1 MYAGDGRK
9 RTHPLYD
16 KGMSAKRIGV
26 FGWGL
31 VAPKS
36 PNIDAFRKNLAA
48 AESWL
53 TPFNGYGPDNFLVG
67 NPEFHFED
75 YRPWVDARFAP
86 RHFRTLQEKMDFPVQ
101 YALGAF
107 IQALG
112 QNPGLEQEL
121 QSLGKYAHVYAGT
134 GLGSLGAIHDASL
147 KHYKRQRAWNR
158 FWSDPV
164 RNSARRAHEEGKN
177 AEDIDVPACPETI
190 TDPAAREDAEDVWFA
205 YWTDRS
211 DQLRLYLAELSEIE
225 GSSIQEGEIEAAKLS
240 TIRDREKRRAK
251 LKDKWGVP
259 DAPWHVSANVIWNIP
274 NVPASQISILG
285 KITGFAFAPVAACS
299 TFGVALKLGMDAI
312 HSGQAKA
319 VVVGATDSPPNP
331 LTVGAFHSA
340 RVLSA
345 GSDPSIPLT
354 KLKGTHVAGGAIVW
368 IIGDL
373 EYMKSKGFKPLGM
386 EPVSAGVSS
395 DADHIITPS
404 ADGPRSAIQQAIEGA
419 GAAPGEIGTWD
430 MHATATPGDFME
442 VTNLRSIV
450 GDQVLVSARKGT
462 FGHGMSAG
470 GGWELT
476 AQYLGYEEGRIF
488 PTPLKQSEL
497 NPEIA
502 AIHRHMVFDRACELP
517 SGLAGK
523 ISMGI
528 GGINAC
534 IISRP
539 LD

>member
-1 MYAGDGRK
+1 M
-9 RTHPLYD
+9 
-16 KGMSAKRIGV
+16 
-26 FGWGL
+26 FGWGI

-36 PNIDAFRKNLAA
+36 PNIEAFRKNLASA
-48 AESWL
+48 ASWL

-67 NPEFHFED
+67 SPDFHFED

-101 YALGAF
+101 YALAAF
-107 IQALG
+107 IQSLG

-134 GLGSLGAIHDASL
+134 GLGSLGTIHDSSV

-158 FWSDPV
+158 FWSAPERNQALRDHKCGSDPEV
-164 RNSARRAHEEGKN
+164 PPCPDGFADPTKREE
-177 AEDIDVPACPETI
+177 
-190 TDPAAREDAEDVWFA
+190 AEDVWFA
-205 YWTDRS
+205 YWVERS
-211 DQLRLYLAELSEIE
+211 DQLREYLEELAAIE
-225 GSSIQEGEIEAAKLS
+225 GSSIQDGEIEAAKLS
-240 TIRDREKRRAK
+240 TIRDREKRRAR
-251 LKDKWGVP
+251 LVEKWGAP

-299 TFGVALKLGMDAI
+299 TFGVALKLAMDAI
-312 HSGQAKA
+312 HSGEAKA

-345 GSDPSIPLT
+345 GHEPSVPLT
-354 KLKGTHVAGGAIVW
+354 KLKGTHVAGGAVVW
-368 IIGDL
+368 IVGDM
-373 EYMKSKGFKPLGM
+373 EYMKSKGFHPLGM

-404 ADGPRSAIQQAIEGA
+404 SEGPRSAIHQALEAA
-419 GAAPGEIGTWD
+419 GASAADIGTWD
-430 MHATATPGDFME
+430 LHATATPGDFME
-442 VTNLRSIV
+442 VSTLRSVV
-450 GDQVLVSARKGT
+450 GGDVLVSARKGT

-476 AQYLGYEEGRIF
+476 AQYLGYQDGHIF
-488 PTPLKQSEL
+488 PTPLKKDDLNQS
-497 NPEIA
+497 IA
-502 AIHRHMVFDRACELP
+502 AVHDRMVFDSACPLP
-517 SGLAGK
+517 PGLAGK

-539 LD
+539 LS

>member
-1 MYAGDGRK
+1 
-9 RTHPLYD
+9 
-16 KGMSAKRIGV
+16 MSAKRIGV

-36 PNIDAFRKNLAA
+36 PNIDAFRHNLASSQ
-48 AESWL
+48 SWL
-53 TPFNGYGPDNFLVG
+53 TPFNGFGPDNFLVG
-67 NPEFHFED
+67 HPDFNFEE

-101 YALGAF
+101 YALGSF
-107 IQALG
+107 IQALS

-121 QSLGKYAHVYAGT
+121 QSLGKEAHVYAGT

-158 FWSDPV
+158 FWSAPE
-164 RNSARRAHEEGKN
+164 RNTAVRAHTCGTEAAGG
-177 AEDIDVPACPETI
+177 APTCPDTI
-190 TDPAAREDAEDVWFA
+190 ADPTAREDAEDVWFA

-211 DQLRLYLAELSEIE
+211 DQLRVYLHELAEIE
-225 GSSIQEGEIEAAKLS
+225 GSSIQDGEIEAAKLG
-240 TIRDREKRRAK
+240 TIREREKRRAR
-251 LKDKWGVP
+251 LKEKWGAP
-259 DAPWHVSANVIWNIP
+259 EAPWHVSANVIWNIP

-299 TFGVALKLGMDAI
+299 TFGVGLKLAMDAI
-312 HSGQAKA
+312 RSGEAKA
-319 VVVGATDSPPNP
+319 VVVGASDSPPNP

-354 KLKGTHVAGGAIVW
+354 KLKGTHVAGGAVVW
-368 IIGDL
+368 IVGDM
-373 EYMKSKGFKPLGM
+373 EYMMSKGFKPLGM
-386 EPVSAGVSS
+386 EPLSAGVSS

-404 ADGPRSAIQQAIEGA
+404 MAGPRSAIQQAIA
-419 GAAPGEIGTWD
+419 GAEATPADIGTWD
-430 MHATATPGDFME
+430 LHATATPGDFME
-442 VTNLRSIV
+442 VSNLRSVV
-450 GDQVLVSARKGT
+450 GEQVLVSARKGT

-476 AQYLGYEEGRIF
+476 AQYLGYQEGHIF
-488 PTPLKQSEL
+488 PTPLKHSEL
-497 NPEIA
+497 NAEIA
-502 AIHRHMVFDRACELP
+502 NVHQNMVFDEACPLP
-517 SGLAGK
+517 PGLAGK

-539 LD
+539 LPPG

>member
-1 MYAGDGRK
+1 
-9 RTHPLYD
+9 
-16 KGMSAKRIGV
+16 MSAKRIGV
-26 FGWGL
+26 FGWGI

-36 PNIDAFRKNLAA
+36 PNIEAFRKNLATGT
-48 AESWL
+48 SWL
-53 TPFNGYGPDNFLVG
+53 SPFNGYGPDNFLVG

-75 YRPWVDARFAP
+75 YRPWIDARFAP
-86 RHFRTLQEKMDFPVQ
+86 RHFRTLEEKMDMPVQ

-121 QSLGKYAHVYAGT
+121 HSLGRYAHVYAGT
-134 GLGSLGAIHDASL
+134 GLGSLGEIHDASL

-158 FWSDPV
+158 FWSAPERNAALREYKCGADP
-164 RNSARRAHEEGKN
+164 NDG
-177 AEDIDVPACPETI
+177 VPPCPDKFAG
-190 TDPAAREDAEDVWFA
+190 DPSAREDAEDVWFA
-205 YWTDRS
+205 YWAERS
-211 DQLRLYLAELSEIE
+211 DQLRDYLAELADIE
-225 GSSIQEGEIEAAKLS
+225 GSSIQEGDIEAAKLS
-240 TIRDREKRRAK
+240 TIREREKRRAK
-251 LKDKWGVP
+251 LKETWGVP

-285 KITGFAFAPVAACS
+285 RITGLAFAPVAACS
-299 TFGVALKLGMDAI
+299 TFGVALKLAMDAI
-312 HSGQAKA
+312 HSGDAKA

-345 GSDPSIPLT
+345 GHDPSVPLT
-354 KLKGTHVAGGAIVW
+354 RLKGTHVAGGAIIW
-368 IIGDL
+368 IVGDMD
-373 EYMKSKGFKPLGM
+373 YMKSKGFHPLGM

-404 ADGPRSAIQQAIEGA
+404 ADGPRTAIQQAIEGA
-419 GAAPGEIGTWD
+419 GAKPSDIGTWD
-430 MHATATPGDFME
+430 LHATATPGDFME
-442 VTNLRSIV
+442 VSTLRSV
-450 GDQVLVSARKGT
+450 LGEDVLVSARKGT

-476 AQYLGYEEGRIF
+476 AQYLGYQEGHIF
-488 PTPLKQSEL
+488 PTPLRKDEL
-497 NPEIA
+497 NV
-502 AIHRHMVFDRACELP
+502 AISAVHDKMVFESPCELP
-517 SGLAGK
+517 PGLAGK

-539 LD
+539 LDPSDK

>member
-1 MYAGDGRK
+1 
-9 RTHPLYD
+9 
-16 KGMSAKRIGV
+16 MSAKRIGV
-26 FGWGL
+26 FGWGI

-36 PNIDAFRKNLAA
+36 PNIEAFRRNLATA
-48 AESWL
+48 KTWL
-53 TPFNGYGPDNFLVG
+53 SPFNGYGPDNFLVG
-67 NPEFHFED
+67 TPEFNFED

-101 YALGAF
+101 YALAAF
-107 IQALG
+107 IQALE

-121 QSLGKYAHVYAGT
+121 QSLGKFAHVYAGT
-134 GLGSLGAIHDASL
+134 GLGSLGAIQDASV

-158 FWSDPV
+158 FWSAPE
-164 RNSARRAHEEGKN
+164 RNQARREHNCDREAA
-177 AEDIDVPACPETI
+177 AEVPACPDAI
-190 TDPAAREDAEDVWFA
+190 SDPTAREEAEDAWFA

-211 DQLRLYLAELSEIE
+211 DQLRVYLEELAGIE
-225 GSSIQEGEIEAAKLS
+225 GSSIQDGDIEAAKLS
-240 TIRDREKRRAK
+240 TIRERVKRRAR
-251 LKDKWGVP
+251 LNEKWGAP
-259 DAPWHVSANVIWNIP
+259 DAPWNVSANVIWNIP

-299 TFGVALKLGMDAI
+299 TFGVALKLAMDAI
-312 HSGQAKA
+312 HSGEAKA

-345 GSDPSIPLT
+345 GSDPSVPLT
-354 KLKGTHVAGGAIVW
+354 KLKGTHVAGGSVVW

-373 EYMKSKGFKPLGM
+373 EYMKSKEFKPLGM
-386 EPVSAGVSS
+386 EPVAAGVSS

-404 ADGPRSAIQQAIEGA
+404 SDGPRSAIQQAIEAA
-419 GAAPGEIGTWD
+419 GATPSDIGTWD

-442 VTNLRSIV
+442 VTTLRSV
-450 GDQVLVSARKGT
+450 LGENVLVSARKGT

-476 AQYLGYEEGRIF
+476 AQYLGYQDGHIF
-488 PTPLKQSEL
+488 PTPLAKGEL
-497 NPEIA
+497 NAAIA
-502 AIHRHMVFDRACELP
+502 AVHRRMVFDQPCGLP
-517 SGLAGK
+517 PGLAGK

-539 LD
+539 LG

>member
-1 MYAGDGRK
+1 
-9 RTHPLYD
+9 
-16 KGMSAKRIGV
+16 MSAKRIGV

-36 PNIDAFRKNLAA
+36 PNIDVFRQNLASSA
-48 AESWL
+48 TWL

-67 NPEFHFED
+67 YPDFHFED

-112 QNPGLEQEL
+112 QNPGLEHEL
-121 QSLGKYAHVYAGT
+121 QALGKLAHVYAGT
-134 GLGSLGAIHDASL
+134 GLGSLGAIHDASV
-147 KHYKRQRAWNR
+147 KHYKRQRNWNR
-158 FWSDPV
+158 FWSAPE
-164 RNSARRAHEEGKN
+164 RNSAIRQHRCGSEAATG
-177 AEDIDVPACPETI
+177 VPTCPNTI
-190 TDPAAREDAEDVWFA
+190 ADPAAREDTEDAWFA
-205 YWTDRS
+205 YWTERS
-211 DQLRLYLAELSEIE
+211 DQLRVYLAELAEIE
-225 GSSIQEGEIEAAKLS
+225 GGSIQDGDIEAAKLS
-240 TIRDREKRRAK
+240 TIREREKRRAK
-251 LKDKWGVP
+251 LNEQWGVP
-259 DAPWHVSANVIWNIP
+259 EAPWHVSANVIWNIP

-299 TFGVALKLGMDAI
+299 TFGVGLKLAMDAI
-312 HSGQAKA
+312 RFGEAKA

-345 GSDPSIPLT
+345 GTDPSVPLT
-354 KLKGTHVAGGAIVW
+354 KLKGTHVAGGAVVW
-368 IIGDL
+368 ILGDM
-373 EYMKSKGFKPLGM
+373 EYMMSRGFRPLGM
-386 EPVSAGVSS
+386 EPVAAGVSS

-404 ADGPRSAIQQAIEGA
+404 EAGPRSAIQQALNGA
-419 GAAPGEIGTWD
+419 GASSTDIGSWD
-430 MHATATPGDFME
+430 LHATATPGDFME
-442 VTNLRSIV
+442 VSNLRSVV
-450 GDQVLVSARKGT
+450 GEQVLVSARKGT

-476 AQYLGYEEGRIF
+476 AQYLGYQEGHIF
-488 PTPLKQSEL
+488 PTPLKREDL
-497 NPEIA
+497 NPAIA
-502 AIHRHMVFDRACELP
+502 AVHARVVFDEPCELP
-517 SGLAGK
+517 PGLAGK

-539 LD
+539 LK